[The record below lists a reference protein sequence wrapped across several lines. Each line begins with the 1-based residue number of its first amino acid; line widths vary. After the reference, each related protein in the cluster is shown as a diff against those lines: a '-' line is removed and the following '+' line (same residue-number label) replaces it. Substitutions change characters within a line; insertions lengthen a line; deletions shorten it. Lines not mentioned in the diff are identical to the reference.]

1 MSLLSFT
8 LAEILSLVIGCITI
22 CGTIIGAYDKRISVL
37 RDNEI
42 LKLRLELES
51 VYKDNR
57 HTVEMNTDAI
67 NTLALSIN
75 KLNEAVDLMQEKM
88 VNLTAEQSAVKE
100 SLKMAHKRITELHD
114 YHHQ

>member
-1 MSLLSFT
+1 MSSLSFT
-8 LAEILSLVIGCITI
+8 LAEIVSIILGCIGI
-22 CGTIIGAYDKRISVL
+22 CSALIGIYDKRISVL

-114 YHHQ
+114 FHHQ